1 MFWFLALAA
10 SQLCLAAEAS
20 STHQVEL
27 GGTSY
32 FLPPHETRRLE
43 GWEDAEVP
51 GADEFVPL
59 TVVTLDGAPDAD
71 SVAAALQKY
80 GEEDDVWSPAFTE
93 GRFPGNKKASFGFGL
108 LLNSALSPTRV

>member
-1 MFWFLALAA
+1 MFWFLWLAV
-10 SQLCLAAEAS
+10 SQLCHAAEAS
-20 STHQVEL
+20 LTYQVDL
-27 GGTSY
+27 GGIGY
-32 FLPPHETRRLE
+32 FLPPRETRRLE
-43 GWEDAEVP
+43 GWQDAEVP

-93 GRFPGNKKASFGFGL
+93 GKVSGE
-108 LLNSALSPTRV
+108 